1 VDEGGREETEGLARQ
16 VFTGSAPCRTTTSAR
31 PLPKGPLPVGVIETR
46 LKPRKSETA
55 RTMTVTKTLNVD
67 ALAQTMSIDDMAEDE
82 LNRGTLRLLRDDDA
96 SLPHLRL
103 WGTGEDA
110 QEHGDYHPGSSEEL
124 SWLGHFAKR
133 STHLKTIHFLWA
145 GIFEKCSEQSIDRFF
160 EDLGRCH
167 HVKTMRFDD
176 ADLTEFVDKLGPV
189 VKNND
194 ITNFFSDGSY
204 LGVSEANALF
214 NTFSDMK
221 SLEDLWISYDNYDF
235 GDDSDNDLDD
245 DIMARCIPS
254 LAGCTCMQRLIL
266 KDMRMSSKSCAALSA
281 IFPHMAGLQELD
293 LAGNLFDGNCVQS
306 LARGLVECRSL
317 RTLRLSRNRIGDDGL
332 AMLIQGLP
340 TSIVSLDLSYNEIE
354 TGWNAFLLFLC
365 DPTSINA
372 THGSNHIL
380 RYVGYTANIS
390 RDVITMLRLNCGKDK
405 SHVAAMKILQTHR
418 HLDMRPLFDREL
430 DLLPCV
436 VAWLE
441 RFADS
446 RPVLKLSSIF
456 DFVRAMPM
464 VVVDGIAGE
473 KKGKGLRR
481 NNGL

>member
-1 VDEGGREETEGLARQ
+1 
-16 VFTGSAPCRTTTSAR
+16 
-31 PLPKGPLPVGVIETR
+31 
-46 LKPRKSETA
+46 
-55 RTMTVTKTLNVD
+55 MTPTKTLNVD

-82 LNRGTLRLLRDDDA
+82 LNRGTLRLL
-96 SLPHLRL
+96 
-103 WGTGEDA
+103 G
-110 QEHGDYHPGSSEEL
+110 QQ
-124 SWLGHFAKR
+124 
-133 STHLKTIHFLWA
+133 KTQRNMA
-145 GIFEKCSEQSIDRFF
+145 TTVQCSEQSIDRFF
-160 EDLGRCH
+160 EDLGRCC
-167 HVKTMRFDD
+167 HVKKLRFDD

-189 VKNND
+189 VTNND

-204 LGVSEANALF
+204 LGVSEVNALF

-221 SLEDLWISYDNYDF
+221 SLEHLEISYDHYDI

-254 LAGCTCMQRLIL
+254 LEACTCMQRLIL
-266 KDMRMSSKSCAALSA
+266 KDMRMSSKSSAALSA

-293 LAGNLFDGNCVQS
+293 LTGNLFDGNCVQS

-317 RTLRLSRNRIGDDGL
+317 RTLNLSRNRIGDDGL

-340 TSIVSLDLSYNEIE
+340 TSIVSLDLSRNEIE
-354 TGWNAFLLFLC
+354 TGWNAFLPFLC
-365 DPTSINA
+365 NPTSINA

-380 RYVGYTANIS
+380 LCVGYTANIS
-390 RDVITMLRLNCGKDK
+390 RDVITMLRLNFGKDK
-405 SHVAAMKILQTHR
+405 SHVAAKKILQTHR

-430 DLLPCV
+430 DLLPRV

-446 RPVLKLSSIF
+446 RPDLKLSSIF

-464 VVVDGIAGE
+464 KVVGE
-473 KKGKGLRR
+473 KGKELRR
-481 NNGL
+481 NGL